1 LATIALLLELEE
13 AEMEERRVRHFQSL
27 LEESRQNLLSRL
39 GHVDENNG
47 SNHDYGRDELDRAKS
62 SEAQELFSKLS
73 AQERHMLDAIE
84 RALRRVDEDT
94 FGMCVV
100 CQRQIDPKR
109 LEAVPWALRCI
120 QCQQRV
126 ES

>member
-1 LATIALLLELEE
+1 
-13 AEMEERRVRHFQSL
+13 MEERRVRHFQSL
-27 LEESRQNLLSRL
+27 LEKSRQNLLSRL

-126 ES
+126 ESRAA